1 MKKSF
6 SEWVKLKE
14 IAAPNAQVAPNPIA
28 KKDDKQRVKKDIKNA
43 LASTIGQNST
53 MKSQALKNLA
63 KKTAMNPNASPED
76 LLDIGDVA
84 DKLPKDLKK

>member
-14 IAAPNAQVAPNPIA
+14 IAAPATAMQNSAIS
-28 KKDDKQRVKKDIKNA
+28 KKDDKKKVKTDIKNA
-43 LASTIGQNST
+43 LASTIGQNSAV
-53 MKSQALKNLA
+53 KSQALKNLA
-63 KKTAMNPNASPED
+63 KRTAMNPNASPDD